1 MGFNPADIF
10 KVRSAASTFNANH
23 PKLLPFFN
31 AAKTKVMT
39 PGSVIEI
46 AVTDPNG
53 EKIETNLK
61 VQESD
66 IDLINLL
73 VEIGSKQG

>member
-1 MGFNPADIF
+1 MAFNPADLF
-10 KVRSAASTFNANH
+10 KIKSAAAQFNANH

-31 AAKTKVMT
+31 AARPKAMT
-39 PGSVIEI
+39 PGSII
-46 AVTDPNG
+46 AISITDPNG

-66 IDLINLL
+66 IEMLNLL
-73 VEIGSKQG
+73 MEMSTK

>member
-1 MGFNPADIF
+1 MAFNPADLLR
-10 KVRSAASTFNANH
+10 VRSAAAKFNSNH

-31 AAKTKVMT
+31 AARGKAMT

-46 AVTDPNG
+46 AITDPNG
-53 EKIETNLK
+53 EKIETNLR

-66 IDLINLL
+66 IELINLL
-73 VEIGSKQG
+73 IEIGAKGQ

>member
-1 MGFNPADIF
+1 MAFNPADLFRI
-10 KVRSAASTFNANH
+10 RSSAAKFNANH

-31 AAKTKVMT
+31 AAKDKAMT

-46 AVTDPNG
+46 AITDPSG
-53 EKIETNLK
+53 ERIETNLR

-66 IDLINLL
+66 IELINLL
-73 VEIGSKQG
+73 MEIGAKGQ